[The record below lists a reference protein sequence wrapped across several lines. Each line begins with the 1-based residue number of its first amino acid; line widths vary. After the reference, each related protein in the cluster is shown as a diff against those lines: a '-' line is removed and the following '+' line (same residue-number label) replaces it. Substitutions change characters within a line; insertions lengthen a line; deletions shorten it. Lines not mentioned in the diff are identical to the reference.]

1 MSIDLSKASEI
12 AGFLGACLFDGD
24 TGLMLT
30 SQGGGGVDL
39 EAAAML
45 CSEAVRAQAAVA
57 EGLGLGGSV
66 DEVVATFG
74 QRIHL
79 VTPLSNVPGT
89 YLFVMLDRE
98 KARLGMARLQVRALE
113 RSLTL

>member
-1 MSIDLSKASEI
+1 MSIDLSRASDI

-45 CSEAVRAQAAVA
+45 SSEAVKAQLAVA
-57 EGLGLGGSV
+57 EGLGLGRSV
-66 DEVVATFG
+66 EEVVATFG
-74 QRIHL
+74 QHIHI
-79 VTPLSNVPGT
+79 VTPLSHLPGT
-89 YLFVMLDRE
+89 YLFVMLDRS
-98 KARLGMARLQVRALE
+98 KAKLGMARLQLRALE
-113 RSLTL
+113 QSLTI

>member
-45 CSEAVRAQAAVA
+45 GNEALKAQVA
-57 EGLGLGGSV
+57 LGEGLRLGDSV
-66 DEVVATFG
+66 DEVVTIFG

-79 VTPLSNVPGT
+79 VRPLNNVPGT
-89 YLFVMLDRE
+89 YLFVMLDRS
-98 KARLGMARLQVRALE
+98 KAKLGMARLQVRALE
-113 RSLTL
+113 QSLTL